1 MKSHFNA
8 CRFQNKVSFNDLE
21 LNHIYDTKK
30 RKWKDLEFKFNSLY
44 ILDSSI
50 FFFSFLIQGTFFFQC
65 ACMSISSNGLKVKKC
80 HLYKNGDDLKWDP
93 EQYRSLVIIC
103 TKVKNLVKIWN
114 TLTYWSGRST
124 CVEGF
129 FLTFYKR
136 VGKNI
141 FRAGFLEVP
150 ITLT

>member
-8 CRFQNKVSFNDLE
+8 CRFQNKVSFNDL
-21 LNHIYDTKK
+21 NHIQDTKK

-50 FFFSFLIQGTFFFQC
+50 FFPLLYLGNIFFQC

-93 EQYRSLVIIC
+93 EQYLSLVIIC

-129 FLTFYKR
+129 FFKHFTKEWK
-136 VGKNI
+136 KNI